1 MFSLARVSDRPRV
14 WVDAPLGRPR
24 AIRVGDAHLAVTR
37 VEAMRD
43 ETAAYAP
50 HTGPRK
56 VFVVRSDRVRYRLV
70 HLIRDGIW
78 LVEELGSEPLP
89 VRRAA

>member
-1 MFSLARVSDRPRV
+1 MFSLARVSDHTPV

-24 AIRVGDAHLAVTR
+24 AIRVGDAHLAVTS

-56 VFVVRSDRVRYRLV
+56 VFVVRSVARYRLV
-70 HLIRDGIW
+70 HLIRDGLWI
-78 LVEELGSEPLP
+78 VEELDSEPLP
-89 VRRAA
+89 VRLAA